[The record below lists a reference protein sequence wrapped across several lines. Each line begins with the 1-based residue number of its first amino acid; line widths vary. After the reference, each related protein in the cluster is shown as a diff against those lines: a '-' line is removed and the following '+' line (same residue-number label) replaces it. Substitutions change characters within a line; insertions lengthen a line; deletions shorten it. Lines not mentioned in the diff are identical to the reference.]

1 MNLDEL
7 RTMYDFTD
15 CTAVVTG
22 GAGVLGSEIACALV
36 GCNANV
42 VILDRD
48 QELAQKV
55 IERFPKVVKGR
66 AVRVFGDVL
75 KVEALQQASE
85 TIKAEFGKVD
95 ILINAAGGNHPGAS
109 TSAEL
114 SFFDLSLDA
123 LRFVGDLNLLGTILP
138 CQVFGRGMAERGEG
152 VILNISSMNAV
163 RPLTRIPAYS
173 AAKAAVTNFT
183 QWLAVHMA
191 QTYSPRIRVNAIA
204 PGFFQTEQNRFLL
217 TEKET
222 GALTA
227 RAQSILAHTPMG
239 RFGVPEDLLGA
250 TLWLVS
256 PAAGFVTGTVIPID
270 GGFSAFSGV

>member
-1 MNLDEL
+1 MNLEEL
-7 RTMYDFTD
+7 GSLYDLTD
-15 CTAVVTG
+15 RSVVVTG
-22 GAGVLGSEIACALV
+22 GAGVLGSEIACALL
-36 GCNANV
+36 GCNANI

-48 QELAQKV
+48 RELADKV
-55 IERFPKVVKGR
+55 IERFPKMVKGR
-66 AVRVFGDVL
+66 AVRVYSDVL
-75 KVEALQQASE
+75 NVEALQQASE
-85 TIKAEFGKVD
+85 TIKAEFGAVD
-95 ILINAAGGNHPGAS
+95 ILINAAGGNHPSAT

-114 SFFDLSLDA
+114 SFFDLPLDA
-123 LRFVGDLNLLGTILP
+123 LRRVGDLNLLGTILP

-191 QTYSPRIRVNAIA
+191 QNYSPHIRVNAIA
-204 PGFFQTEQNRFLL
+204 PGFFLTEQNRFLM
-217 TEKET
+217 TDKET
-222 GALTA
+222 GAPTA

-239 RFGVPEDLLGA
+239 RFGTPEDLLGA

-256 PAAGFVTGTVIPID
+256 PAASFVTGTVIPID